1 MSVVNSAIVWDH
13 RARTKKGCEG
23 PLEYRITIDRKSWY
37 INMGVKVCR
46 NEWKFGRVINRSDAD
61 ALNDRIDILTQKI
74 EGEIN
79 RYIETS
85 TPIDVKKI
93 REAVWPNTKGVKDD
107 SMIVWMRQYVDK
119 AKTALNTKKQYYQV
133 IKKLQNCGLTD
144 WMDMNVEGIKK
155 FDVFVRQG
163 KTNKKYRY
171 EGRELASIN
180 DASVYIYHTKVRTM
194 LNKAKS
200 ELIIKDNPYDTWKPE
215 KSVCRNDSVDYLD
228 EVDIEALRSWQ
239 PINKGFAKAK
249 DLFMFQC
256 FTGFAFADMQSFDIS
271 KYKEINGRW
280 IARKARIKTGVPFVN
295 VLLSPAVEILKR
307 YDWKI
312 PKVSMS
318 WYSLELSQMGKL
330 IGLSI
335 RLRSHVARH
344 TFATMMLRN
353 GVKIENLARM
363 LGHTNIT
370 QTQRY
375 AKVLAVS
382 VQEEFEMIE
391 KKMFN

>member
-1 MSVVNSAIVWDH
+1 MSIVNSAIVWDH

-37 INMGVKVCR
+37 INMGVKVYR
-46 NEWKFGRVINRSDAD
+46 TEWKFGRVINRPDAD
-61 ALNDRIDILTQKI
+61 ALNDRIDILTRKI
-74 EGEIN
+74 EREIN
-79 RYIETS
+79 RYIETA
-85 TPIDVKKI
+85 TLIDVKKI
-93 REAVWPNTKGVKDD
+93 REAVWPNTKGMKGD
-107 SMIVWMRQYVDK
+107 SMIVWMRQYVDN

-155 FDVFVRQG
+155 FDVFMRQG

-171 EGRELASIN
+171 EGRELAPIN

-215 KSVCRNDSVDYLD
+215 KSVCRNDIVDYLD

-271 KYKEINGRW
+271 QYKEINGRW

-318 WYSLELSQMGKL
+318 WYSLELSQIGKL

-391 KKMFN
+391 RKMFN

>member
-1 MSVVNSAIVWDH
+1 
-13 RARTKKGCEG
+13 
-23 PLEYRITIDRKSWY
+23 
-37 INMGVKVCR
+37 MGVKVCR
-46 NEWKFGRVINRSDAD
+46 NEWKFGRVINRPDAD
-61 ALNDRIDILTQKI
+61 ALNDRIDILSQKI
-74 EGEIN
+74 ETEIN
-79 RYIETS
+79 RYIDTA

-93 REAVWPNTKGVKDD
+93 REAVWPNTRGVKSDN
-107 SMIVWMRQYVDK
+107 MLVWMRQYVDN
-119 AKTALNTKKQYYQV
+119 ANMTLNTKKQYYGV
-133 IKKLQNCGLTD
+133 IMKLQNCGLTD
-144 WMDMNVEGIKK
+144 WTDMDVEGIKK
-155 FDVFVRQG
+155 FDVVIRQR
-163 KTNKKYRY
+163 KTNKKYRC
-171 EGRELASIN
+171 EGRDLDSVN
-180 DASVYIYHTKVRTM
+180 DATVYMYHSKVRAM
-194 LNKAKS
+194 LKKAKS

-215 KSVCRNDSVDYLD
+215 KSVYRNDIVDYLD
-228 EVDIEALRSWQ
+228 EIDIEALRSWK
-239 PINKGFAKAK
+239 PINDIFAKAK
-249 DLFMFQC
+249 DLFIFQC
-256 FTGFAFADMQSFDIS
+256 YTGFAFADMQNFDITQ
-271 KYKEINGRW
+271 YKEINGRW
-280 IARKARIKTGVPFVN
+280 IARKTRIKTGVPFVN

-312 PKVSMS
+312 PKVSIS
-318 WYSLELSQMGKL
+318 WYDIQLARMGKL
-330 IGLSI
+330 IGLDI

>member
-1 MSVVNSAIVWDH
+1 
-13 RARTKKGCEG
+13 
-23 PLEYRITIDRKSWY
+23 
-37 INMGVKVCR
+37 
-46 NEWKFGRVINRSDAD
+46 
-61 ALNDRIDILTQKI
+61 
-74 EGEIN
+74 
-79 RYIETS
+79 
-85 TPIDVKKI
+85 
-93 REAVWPNTKGVKDD
+93 
-107 SMIVWMRQYVDK
+107 
-119 AKTALNTKKQYYQV
+119 
-133 IKKLQNCGLTD
+133 
-144 WMDMNVEGIKK
+144 
-155 FDVFVRQG
+155 
-163 KTNKKYRY
+163 
-171 EGRELASIN
+171 
-180 DASVYIYHTKVRTM
+180 M

-200 ELIIKDNPYDTWKPE
+200 EITIKDNPYDTWKPE
-215 KSVCRNDSVDYLD
+215 KSVCRHDIVDYLD

-271 KYKEINGRW
+271 QYKEINGRW
-280 IARKARIKTGVPFVN
+280 IARKTRIKTGVPFVN

-318 WYSLELSQMGKL
+318 WYSLELSQIGKL

>member
-1 MSVVNSAIVWDH
+1 MSIVNSAIVWDH

-37 INMGVKVCR
+37 INMGVKLCR

-61 ALNDRIDILTQKI
+61 ALNDRIDILTRKI
-74 EGEIN
+74 EKEIN
-79 RYIETS
+79 RYIETA

-93 REAVWPNTKGVKDD
+93 REAVWPNTKGIKGD
-107 SMIVWMRQYVDK
+107 SMIVWMRQYVDN
-119 AKTALNTKKQYYQV
+119 AKTAFNTKKQYYQV

-171 EGRELASIN
+171 EGRELAPIN

-215 KSVCRNDSVDYLD
+215 KSVCRNDIVDYLD

-271 KYKEINGRW
+271 QYKEINGRW

-318 WYSLELSQMGKL
+318 WYSLELSQIGKL

>member
-1 MSVVNSAIVWDH
+1 MSIVNSAIVWDH

-37 INMGVKVCR
+37 INMGVKVYR
-46 NEWKFGRVINRSDAD
+46 NEWKFCRVINRPDAD
-61 ALNDRIDILTQKI
+61 ALNDRIDILTRKI
-74 EGEIN
+74 EKEIN
-79 RYIETS
+79 RYIETA

-93 REAVWPNTKGVKDD
+93 REAVWPNTKGIKSD
-107 SMIVWMRQYVDK
+107 SMIVWMRQYVDN

-171 EGRELASIN
+171 EGCELASIN

-215 KSVCRNDSVDYLD
+215 KSVCRNDIVDYLD

-256 FTGFAFADMQSFDIS
+256 YTGFAFADMQSFDIS
-271 KYKEINGRW
+271 QYKEINGRW

-391 KKMFN
+391 RKMFN

>member
-1 MSVVNSAIVWDH
+1 MSIVNSAIVWDH

-74 EGEIN
+74 ETEIN
-79 RYIETS
+79 RYIDTA

-93 REAVWPNTKGVKDD
+93 REAVWPNTRGVKSDN
-107 SMIVWMRQYVDK
+107 MLVWMRQYVDN
-119 AKTALNTKKQYYQV
+119 ANMTLNTKKQYYGV
-133 IKKLQNCGLTD
+133 IMKLQNCGLTD
-144 WMDMNVEGIKK
+144 WTDIDVEGIKK
-155 FDVFVRQG
+155 FDVVIRQR
-163 KTNKKYRY
+163 KTNKKYRC
-171 EGRELASIN
+171 EGRDLDSVN
-180 DASVYIYHTKVRTM
+180 DATVYMYHSKVRAM
-194 LNKAKS
+194 LKKAKS

-215 KSVCRNDSVDYLD
+215 KSVYRNDIVDYLD
-228 EVDIEALRSWQ
+228 EIDIEALRSWQ
-239 PINKGFAKAK
+239 PINEIFAKAK
-249 DLFMFQC
+249 DLFIFQC
-256 FTGFAFADMQSFDIS
+256 YTGFAFADMQNFDIAQ
-271 KYKEINGRW
+271 YKEINGRW
-280 IARKARIKTGVPFVN
+280 IARKTRIKTGVPFVN

-312 PKVSMS
+312 PKVSIS
-318 WYSLELSQMGKL
+318 WYDIQLARMGKL
-330 IGLSI
+330 IGLDI